1 LIKEAPEPPVLDAG
15 LISAAQHVEHYE
27 IAGYGSVRTWAE
39 QLGYPEHAR
48 LLQETL
54 EEERKADQLLTQLA
68 VRSINMKADTGEGA
82 RPRPAARSQRVES
95 ERFRRSDVD
104 R

>member
-1 LIKEAPEPPVLDAG
+1 MLDAG

-27 IAGYGSVRTWAE
+27 MAGYGSVRTWAD
-39 QLGYPEHAR
+39 QLGYPKHAQ
-48 LLQETL
+48 LLQQTL

-68 VRSINMKADTGEGA
+68 VRSINMKADTGEEGKS
-82 RPRPAARSQRVES
+82 PRPAPRSRHAES
-95 ERFRRSDVD
+95 ERPRRSDVE